1 MKEKRLNL
9 EQGPFSFLKASNISL
24 TPNTSYQAMRQ
35 AGAKVSPQNFEFFY
49 IYIIILMFSKFSL
62 QK

>member
-1 MKEKRLNL
+1 MYTLLYQLITKQATTHYSTHALHSPTHTSM
-9 EQGPFSFLKASNISL
+9 GGATLKAW
-24 TPNTSYQAMRQ
+24 P
-35 AGAKVSPQNFEFFY
+35 PQNFEIFLN

>member
-1 MKEKRLNL
+1 M
-9 EQGPFSFLKASNISL
+9 LKGGDS
-24 TPNTSYQAMRQ
+24 
-35 AGAKVSPQNFEFFY
+35 QNFEIFLN